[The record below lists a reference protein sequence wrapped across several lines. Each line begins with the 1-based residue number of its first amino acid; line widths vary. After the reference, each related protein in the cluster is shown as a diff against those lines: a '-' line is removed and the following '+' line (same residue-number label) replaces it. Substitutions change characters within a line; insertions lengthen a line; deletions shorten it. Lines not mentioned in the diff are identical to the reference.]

1 MLPAPRNSI
10 DGMLSLFDATNCQ
23 CLLRAA
29 PTKTEHIQSRTHIK
43 VLVVPELDEL
53 LRGDG
58 EAVCSYPFHKTF
70 EEAKFDP
77 VIVLHTSGTTGL
89 PKPIELKHGGLVTVD
104 AHRAL
109 KPFKGYERQ
118 PTALKDY
125 KQLFCAF
132 PPFHVRPQTQLLPHI
147 VYISCPCCRITFKDS
162 LLIFSFIGC

>member
-1 MLPAPRNSI
+1 M
-10 DGMLSLFDATNCQ
+10 
-23 CLLRAA
+23 
-29 PTKTEHIQSRTHIK
+29 EHIQSRTHIK

-109 KPFKGYERQ
+109 KPSKGYEGQ
-118 PTALKDY
+118 LTALKDY
-125 KQLFCAF
+125 TQLFYAF
-132 PPFHVRPQTQLLPHI
+132 PPFHVTSADPVIKAHSLHFLSMLPDCVQRQPTNLLL
-147 VYISCPCCRITFKDS
+147 YR
-162 LLIFSFIGC
+162 LLALGVH